1 MISFT
6 FSKINTFCISLETN
20 KERWYRMQKRFEEQ
34 NLDVTRWIASTP
46 YNLIDN
52 FHNYL
57 SKEER
62 ACAQSHILIWKHMLK
77 HNIEYALIFEDDAV
91 FNKNWKNMLLEF
103 KINDPQWDLIL
114 LNASE
119 PVIPSFTWTIAKEQY
134 LTAGYILSLK
144 GANLLLQLFNNNYA
158 SSDWMTSRLQNNNH
172 SYCYFPWPII
182 QDGIDSTLKTNN
194 NDLNDDK
201 AKVLRCLN
209 EIGYDILSNYNI

>member
-1 MISFT
+1 MIPLT

-20 KERWYRMQKRFEEQ
+20 KERWHRMQKRFEEQ

-46 YNLIDN
+46 NNLIDN
-52 FHNYL
+52 FNNYL
-57 SKEER
+57 SKGER
-62 ACAQSHILIWKHMLK
+62 ACAQSHILIWKHMIK
-77 HNIEYALIFEDDAV
+77 HNIDYAFILEDDAV
-91 FNKNWKNMLLEF
+91 FNKNWKNMLSDF
-103 KINDPQWDLIL
+103 KIYDPQWDLIL

-134 LTAGYILSLK
+134 LTAGYILSIK
-144 GANLLLQLFNNNYA
+144 GAKLLLQSFNNNYA
-158 SSDWMTSRLQNNNH
+158 SSDWMTSRLQYNNH

-194 NDLNDDK
+194 DDLNADK

-209 EIGYDILSNYNI
+209 EIGYDISSNYSI

>member
-1 MISFT
+1 
-6 FSKINTFCISLETN
+6 
-20 KERWYRMQKRFEEQ
+20 MQGRFKEQ

-46 YNLIDN
+46 NNLIDN

-57 SKEER
+57 SQKEC
-62 ACAQSHILIWKHMLK
+62 ACAQSHILIWKHMLEN
-77 HNIEYALIFEDDAV
+77 NIEYALILEDDAC
-91 FNKNWKNMLLEF
+91 FNKNWKNMLSEF

-134 LTAGYILSLK
+134 LAAGYILSIK
-144 GANLLLQLFNNNYA
+144 GAKLLLQSFNNNYA
-158 SSDWMTSRLQNNNH
+158 SSDWMMSRLQYNNH

-182 QDGIDSTLKTNN
+182 QDGIDSTLKTNKD
-194 NDLNDDK
+194 DLDADR

-209 EIGYDILSNYNI
+209 EIGYDISSNYNI